1 MDGLSDK
8 EARGEAEKLRLMM
21 REEWRKSRR
30 QELQR
35 QIEKAEKAGNR
46 DLLEKLLR
54 EFQELNA

>member
-1 MDGLSDK
+1 
-8 EARGEAEKLRLMM
+8 MM